1 MHKQIFVV
9 PSASL
14 EIYTV
19 SSCTI
24 RFQNAPFPK
33 GREAISVVLCAC
45 ACACACY
52 LRVGL
57 EHAHVLGVGMN
68 RETHT
73 QS

>member
-24 RFQNAPFPK
+24 RFQNAPLPK
-33 GREAISVVLCAC
+33 SRDAISVALYARAC
-45 ACACACY
+45 AYY
-52 LRVGL
+52 LGVGL
-57 EHAHVLGVGMN
+57 ENAHVLDVGMN
-68 RETHT
+68 REIHT

>member
-24 RFQNAPFPK
+24 RFTNAPFPK
-33 GREAISVVLCAC
+33 GWEAISVTLCAC
-45 ACACACY
+45 AFS

-57 EHAHVLGVGMN
+57 EHEHVVGIGTN
-68 RETHT
+68 RGTHT
-73 QS
+73 QSLEA

>member
-24 RFQNAPFPK
+24 RFQNAPLPK
-33 GREAISVVLCAC
+33 GREAISVALCAC
-45 ACACACY
+45 ARACY

-57 EHAHVLGVGMN
+57 EHAQVLGLGMN
-68 RETHT
+68 REIHT

>member
-33 GREAISVVLCAC
+33 GREAISVALRAC
-45 ACACACY
+45 VCACY
-52 LRVGL
+52 LLIGL
-57 EHAHVLGVGMN
+57 ENAHVFGVRRS
-68 RETHT
+68 REIDT
-73 QS
+73 QI

>member
-24 RFQNAPFPK
+24 RFQNAPLPK
-33 GREAISVVLCAC
+33 GREAISVAVCAC
-45 ACACACY
+45 ACVCY

-57 EHAHVLGVGMN
+57 EHAQVLGVGMS
-68 RETHT
+68 RETLT
-73 QS
+73 KS

>member
-19 SSCTI
+19 SSCAI
-24 RFQNAPFPK
+24 RFQNAPLPK
-33 GREAISVVLCAC
+33 GREAISVAL
-45 ACACACY
+45 CACACY